1 MSDELSFEDLR
12 SARQE
17 LREAVALRRSS
28 IWWFK
33 HPDRPWFIRE
43 GATRA
48 AELTEDSPGAVRHL
62 SSSATCLES
71 LHDPLA
77 TNDEEY
83 ADTVASFADCALTH
97 SDNQTWSSEQAAR
110 IYCRVRT
117 LTPILALAPPK
128 VIKRHVPAIK
138 KLVKD
143 VWTPVDPWMVDRQGV
158 AEASE
163 DAEGRFAYP
172 PNAFH
177 TYWAIRMLQE
187 WTHQPALKAVPPSI
201 QRKRAVAQLWA
212 RQVLAAQTALI
223 RSEAGRVDAHQLA
236 WAMSTEFLGTEAR
249 PVTAATPRLEL
260 YRAALDAYFSAQL
273 PSGGWPLYEPLFHYP
288 AAGNAYC
295 YTFETLA
302 ILLRPALHDA
312 GGQTLRTLLRP
323 HLRHL
328 LDAAEFAKRTRME
341 LSVGVVGWCS
351 GHHPHR
357 SSAEAWATA
366 SVFSYLDKLRC
377 LVGYWTREEA
387 AKHRRAR
394 QPKKLG
400 NDAAELL
407 AERGDLWTETDGWS
421 PARQLAAMFVHPSN
435 ARIRKPDWIDP
446 DRALIL
452 KEDGDDGV
460 DQARSSILFGPPG
473 TGKTTLV
480 EAVAGAI
487 DWRFVEV
494 LASDFLSEGM
504 DRVPAKAD
512 EIFDQLM
519 ELDRCV
525 ILFDEIDELIRSR
538 NDEADPFGRF
548 LTTSMLPKLAQLW
561 EQRRVLFFVATND
574 VDAADAAIKRT
585 QRFDARIFAAP
596 PAFHVKRRLLTKILA
611 KHGRRFPSA
620 LKEEAVRS
628 ALNGS
633 YAESGPYG
641 VFALLRYDQMYEL
654 ANLMIKET
662 GDNDMVSAP
671 TTKAALDE
679 MGKRLRTVE
688 WEHEEL
694 DPYELYRHHRQNES
708 YDHRMM
714 RWACVPTAQGPS
726 PNFKRVI
733 KIDMQRSYTNLP
745 STFKPQMSSDGEW
758 KIDINGQSH
767 SDKRRLDF
775 VGNEGDPSSGGT

>member
-1 MSDELSFEDLR
+1 MSGELSFKDLR

-17 LREAVALRRSS
+17 LREAVALHRSS

-43 GATRA
+43 DA
-48 AELTEDSPGAVRHL
+48 ARTSEITENSPREVRHL

-77 TNDEEY
+77 VNDEEY
-83 ADTVASFADCALTH
+83 ADTIASFADRALTH
-97 SDNQTWSSEQAAR
+97 SDDQTWSSEQAAQV
-110 IYCRVRT
+110 YCRVRT
-117 LTPILALAPPK
+117 LTPILALASPE
-128 VIKRHVPAIK
+128 VIKRHATAVK

-143 VWTPVDPWMVDRQGV
+143 VWTPVDPWKIDRQGV

-163 DAEGRFAYP
+163 DPEGRFAYP

-187 WTHQPALKAVPPSI
+187 WTRHPALKAVSPSI

-212 RQVLAAQTALI
+212 RQVLAKQTALI
-223 RSEAGRVDAHQLA
+223 RSEADRVDAHQLA
-236 WAMSTEFLGTEAR
+236 WALSTEFLGTETT

-302 ILLRPALHDA
+302 ILLRPALHES
-312 GGQTLRTLLRP
+312 GGQMLRTILRP
-323 HLRHL
+323 HLPNL
-328 LDAAEFAKRTRME
+328 LEAAEFAKRTRME
-341 LSVGVVGWCS
+341 LGVGVVGWCS

-357 SSAEAWATA
+357 ASAEAWATA
-366 SVFSYLDKLRC
+366 SVFSYLEKLRC

-387 AKHRRAR
+387 AKQRRTR
-394 QPKKLG
+394 RSKKLG
-400 NDAAELL
+400 IDAAELL

-421 PARQLAAMFVHPSN
+421 PARQLAAMFLHPTN
-435 ARIRKPDWIDP
+435 GRIHKPEWIDP
-446 DRALIL
+446 DRELIL
-452 KEDGDDGV
+452 KDETNDGF
-460 DQARSSILFGPPG
+460 DQARSAILFGPPG

-480 EAVAGAI
+480 EAIAGAI

-525 ILFDEIDELIRSR
+525 VLFDEIDELIRRR
-538 NDEADPFGRF
+538 NNEADPFGRF

-574 VDAADAAIKRT
+574 VDAADAAIKRS
-585 QRFDARIFAAP
+585 QRFDARIFVAP
-596 PAFHVKRRLLTKILA
+596 PAFHVKKKLLKA
-611 KHGRRFPSA
+611 A
-620 LKEEAVRS
+620 LKRHGKSYPSVLSEETVKNS
-628 ALNGS
+628 LNGA
-633 YAESGPYG
+633 YDEAEPYG

-654 ANLMIKET
+654 ATLMTQE
-662 GDNDMVSAP
+662 AP
-671 TTKAALDE
+671 RSSTISPAAAKAALMQ
-679 MGKRLRTVE
+679 MGTQLKAIE
-688 WEHEEL
+688 WEHHKY

-708 YDHRMM
+708 RDNRMI
-714 RWACVPTAQGPS
+714 RWARVPTASGLPVTLEHVAGIDSAGDYAKIKPTFVPS
-726 PNFKRVI
+726 VNPNGRCEI
-733 KIDMQRSYTNLP
+733 A
-745 STFKPQMSSDGEW
+745 
-758 KIDINGQSH
+758 INGRPRL
-767 SDKRRLDF
+767 DARRLDF
-775 VGNEGDPSSGGT
+775 AADS

>member
-1 MSDELSFEDLR
+1 VLHR
-12 SARQE
+12 P
-17 LREAVALRRSS
+17 S

-33 HPDRPWFIRE
+33 HPDRPWFVRE
-43 GATRA
+43 DATRT
-48 AELTEDSPGAVRHL
+48 AELTDGSPGAVRHL

-77 TNDEEY
+77 TEDEEY
-83 ADTVASFADCALTH
+83 ADTVASFANIALTH
-97 SDNQTWSSEQAAR
+97 SDDQTWSSEQAAR
-110 IYCRVRT
+110 VYCRVRT

-128 VIKRHVPAIK
+128 VIRRHLAVIK
-138 KLVKD
+138 KLVRD

-163 DAEGRFAYP
+163 DADGRFAYP

-187 WTHQPALKAVPPSI
+187 WTRQPALTAVPPSI

-223 RSEAGRVDAHQLA
+223 RSEASRVDAHQLA
-236 WAMSTEFLGTEAR
+236 WALSTEFLGTEAM

-273 PSGGWPLYEPLFHYP
+273 SSGGWPLYEPLFHYP

-323 HLRHL
+323 HLPNL
-328 LDAAEFAKRTRME
+328 LEAAEFAKRTRME
-341 LSVGVVGWCS
+341 LNVGVVGWCS

-357 SSAEAWATA
+357 TSAEAWATA
-366 SVFSYLDKLRC
+366 SVFSYLEKLRC

-387 AKHRRAR
+387 ARHRRAR
-394 QPKKLG
+394 QPRKLG
-400 NDAAELL
+400 SDAAELL

-435 ARIRKPDWIDP
+435 ARICKPDWIDP
-446 DRALIL
+446 DRPLIL
-452 KEDGDDGV
+452 KDIDDDGS

-596 PAFHVKRRLLTKILA
+596 PAFHVKRRLLAKILT

-620 LKEEAVRS
+620 LKEEAVRR
-628 ALNGS
+628 ALSGS
-633 YAESGPYG
+633 YEEGESFG
-641 VFALLRYDQMYEL
+641 VFALLRHDQMYEL

-662 GDNDMVSAP
+662 GEKEMVSAS
-671 TTKAALDE
+671 TTKAALDG
-679 MGKRLRTVE
+679 MGKRLKAVE
-688 WEHEEL
+688 WEHDEL
-694 DPYELYRHHRQNES
+694 DPYGLYRHHRQNES

-714 RWACVPTAQGPS
+714 RWACVPAAQGLP
-726 PNFKRVI
+726 PLLKHVV
-733 KIDMQRSYTNLP
+733 KIDSQHSYARLA
-745 STFKPQMSSDGEW
+745 STFIPSMGSDGEW
-758 KIDINGQSH
+758 KVDINGQPH

-775 VGNEGDPSSGGT
+775 TRNEGGSSSDGP